1 MRGSTSRVSLLSMKN
16 VAGWMATTLCAN
28 VSVDASAVNGVDRK
42 AGKQVVPVGELQGGG
57 AAVSGCVWGT
67 WAEK

>member
-1 MRGSTSRVSLLSMKN
+1 
-16 VAGWMATTLCAN
+16 MATTLCAN